1 MGNINSKL
9 DAIINQAI
17 AYAPKLALALLI
29 IILGFWLSNK
39 LVKVL
44 AKSLKKREISEDV
57 RPFIITVSAV
67 LLKILIV
74 ISAAGIVG
82 IETSSFVAVLAA
94 AGFAVGMAL
103 QGSLSNFAA
112 GVLILLFKPYK
123 IGDII
128 ELKDKKGKVVEIQI
142 FNTVMQTVLNETV
155 IIPNGLAISDLIV
168 NHSSVGF
175 IRVDVFGHI
184 PYSEKFSKI
193 ERLILAEIAKNDKI
207 LKTPETT
214 LGIETFDTHFINF
227 GIYAFAKPENYWD
240 VYYYLTRTIKIVLG
254 ENNIQVAYSEDMKLG
269 EISKED

>member
-1 MGNINSKL
+1 MEYINTKL
-9 DAIINQAI
+9 DAILNQAL
-17 AYAPKLALALLI
+17 AYAPKLALAI
-29 IILGFWLSNK
+29 IILIFGFWLSSKIEK
-39 LVKVL
+39 LL
-44 AKSLKKREISEDV
+44 AKTLEKKDISKDV
-57 RPFIITVSAV
+57 RPFIVTLTSV

-123 IGDII
+123 IGDVI
-128 ELKDKKGKVVEIQI
+128 ELKGKKGKVVEIQI
-142 FNTVMQTVLNETV
+142 FNTVMQNVLNETI
-155 IIPNGLAISDLIV
+155 IIPNGLAISDLII
-168 NHSSVGF
+168 NHSSIGS
-175 IRVDVFGHI
+175 IRVDVFGHM
-184 PYSEKFSKI
+184 PYNEKFSKI
-193 ERLILAEIAKNDKI
+193 EAIILAEIAKNDKI

-227 GIYAFAKPENYWD
+227 GIYAFTKPEHYWD
-240 VYYYLTRTIKIVLG
+240 VYYYLTRTIKKVLG
-254 ENNIQVAYSEDMKLG
+254 EHNIQVAYSEDMKLG